1 MDLGESI
8 LFAEK
13 KYLQTLEE
21 FFTRIWGET
30 RLFSHDIDHHRR
42 VWHYARE
49 LLEVINSHGVTF
61 GP

>member
-1 MDLGESI
+1 MDLGESV

-30 RLFSHDIDHHRR
+30 RLFR
-42 VWHYARE
+42 VSGNIGNADGLAAGH
-49 LLEVINSHGVTF
+49 
-61 GP
+61 